1 MKTKMPVKVEATY
14 IANLAGHPSMVA
26 WDMGCAGI
34 VSPLIHNKI
43 AGNFWNCNPRI
54 YGRPRS
60 AVVKTGTEMTR
71 DDESVWSDRSV
82 CDRSRCGPG
91 GIARETALTAGGQ
104 PPTQALQGGGYAAR
118 EQEALDVFASSERA
132 GGGGSTLSI
141 LHPLHEA

>member
-1 MKTKMPVKVEATY
+1 MKTKIPVKVEATY
-14 IANLAGHPSMVA
+14 IANLTGHPSMGA

-54 YGRPRS
+54 YGHPRS
-60 AVVKTGTEMTR
+60 AVVKTGTEMNR
-71 DDESVWSDRSV
+71 EDESAWSDRSV

-104 PPTQALQGGGYAAR
+104 PPTQAVQGGGYA
-118 EQEALDVFASSERA
+118 V
-132 GGGGSTLSI
+132 
-141 LHPLHEA
+141 